1 MFYEITGSY
10 MGCKLCNGVTKK
22 MFNLMILDKYQG
34 EYYECI
40 NCGSLQIS
48 DVYWLEEAYRTGN
61 LSSLDHGVIQRNL
74 DNFCIVY
81 FFSKIFSVKKILDFG
96 GGTGILT
103 RLLRDY
109 GLDSFF
115 YDRHVAHSVAPSFN
129 STVIVDSDLRL
140 AFEVLEHFINPDQD
154 FNLLFDNNPEY
165 IIVSTELYANQGSD
179 WPYLVPQSGQH
190 IFFYSKK
197 AMEFIA
203 KKNRYQYLNVGG
215 YGLFCRAGSNFFLV
229 KLVFTFSVVFMRPL
243 RPLLFLLSPK
253 GVQMD
258 VQKTK
263 K

>member
-1 MFYEITGSY
+1 MS
-10 MGCKLCNGVTKK
+10 CKLCNGVTKK

-34 EYYECI
+34 EYYVCI

-48 DVYWLEEAYRTGN
+48 DVHWLEEAYGTGN
-61 LSSLDHGVIQRNL
+61 LSSLDHGVMQRNL
-74 DNFCIVY
+74 DNFCMVY

-115 YDRHVAHSVAPSFN
+115 SDRHVTHSVAPSFN
-129 STVIVDSDLRL
+129 SAIIVESDLRL
-140 AFEVLEHFINPDQD
+140 AFEVLEHFINPAQD
-154 FNLLFDNNPEY
+154 LNLLFDKHPKY
-165 IIVSTELYANQGSD
+165 IIISTELYANQGSD

-203 KKNRYQYLNVGG
+203 KKNGYKYLNVGG
-215 YGLFCRAGSNFFLV
+215 YGLFYRARRNIYLV
-229 KLVFTFSVVFMRPL
+229 KLVFTCSVIFMRPL
-243 RPLLFLLSPK
+243 RLLLFLLSPK
-253 GVQMD
+253 GVQVD